1 MRRSVLPLAFTAM
14 AAAAGLFG
22 ATTAAQ
28 ADPPWARD
36 SWSRGGTWGR
46 GSSWGRGGYGEVR
59 GGPPAW
65 APAHGWRRKAERWGD
80 DRPYR
85 AMRYR
90 EERRS
95 YDRY

>member
-1 MRRSVLPLAFTAM
+1 MRRTILPLAFTAM
-14 AAAAGLFG
+14 VAATGLFG
-22 ATTAAQ
+22 GTSAAR
-28 ADPPWARD
+28 ADPPWA
-36 SWSRGGTWGR
+36 
-46 GSSWGRGGYGEVR
+46 RGGYGEVR

-65 APAHGWRRKAERWGD
+65 APAHGWRRNAERRMDRWGD

-95 YDRY
+95 YYRY

>member
-1 MRRSVLPLAFTAM
+1 MPRTLLPLAFTAM
-14 AAAAGLFG
+14 AAATGLFG

-28 ADPPWARD
+28 ADPPWAR
-36 SWSRGGTWGR
+36 GGYGET
-46 GSSWGRGGYGEVR
+46 RGGYGEVR

-65 APAHGWRRKAERWGD
+65 APAHGWRRKMERWGD

-85 AMRYR
+85 ATRYR

>member
-1 MRRSVLPLAFTAM
+1 M
-14 AAAAGLFG
+14 
-22 ATTAAQ
+22 
-28 ADPPWARD
+28 
-36 SWSRGGTWGR
+36 GR
-46 GSSWGRGGYGEVR
+46 GDSWGRGGYGEVR

-65 APAHGWRRKAERWGD
+65 APAHGWRRKMERWGD

-95 YDRY
+95 YYRY

>member
-1 MRRSVLPLAFTAM
+1 MRRTVLPLAFTAL
-14 AAAAGLFG
+14 AAAGLLS

-28 ADPPWARD
+28 ADPPWAR
-36 SWSRGGTWGR
+36 
-46 GSSWGRGGYGEVR
+46 GGYGEVR
-59 GGPPAW
+59 GGPPSW
-65 APAHGWRRKAERWGD
+65 APAHGWRRKVERRGD

-90 EERRS
+90 EEGRS

>member
-1 MRRSVLPLAFTAM
+1 MRRTVLPLAFTVM

-22 ATTAAQ
+22 AATAAQ
-28 ADPPWARD
+28 ADPA
-36 SWSRGGTWGR
+36 WGR
-46 GSSWGRGGYGEVR
+46 GGSWGHGGYGEVR

-65 APAHGWRRKAERWGD
+65 APAHGWRRKMERWGD

-95 YDRY
+95 YYRY

>member
-1 MRRSVLPLAFTAM
+1 MRRTVLPLAFTAM
-14 AAAAGLFG
+14 AAVAGLFG
-22 ATTAAQ
+22 ATSAAQ
-28 ADPPWARD
+28 ADP
-36 SWSRGGTWGR
+36 GWGR
-46 GSSWGRGGYGEVR
+46 GGPRGGYGEVR

-65 APAHGWRRKAERWGD
+65 APAHGWRRKMERWGD

-95 YDRY
+95 YYRY

>member
-1 MRRSVLPLAFTAM
+1 MRRTVLPLAFTAM

-22 ATTAAQ
+22 ATNAAK
-28 ADPPWARD
+28 ADPPWA
-36 SWSRGGTWGR
+36 
-46 GSSWGRGGYGEVR
+46 RGGYGEVR

-65 APAHGWRRKAERWGD
+65 APAHGWRRKVERWGD

-95 YDRY
+95 TYRY